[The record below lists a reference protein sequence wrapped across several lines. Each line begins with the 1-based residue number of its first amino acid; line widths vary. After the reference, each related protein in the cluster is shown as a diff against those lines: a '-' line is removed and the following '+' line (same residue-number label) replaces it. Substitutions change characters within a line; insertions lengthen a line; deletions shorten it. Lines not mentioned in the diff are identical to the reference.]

1 MRRNAKVVNDNTW
14 NMKQAA
20 VLMGQKEEA
29 RRKREAEDVR
39 SAQAELD
46 LQNTQQTQPAG
57 LRIGKNVNP
66 IG

>member
-1 MRRNAKVVNDNTW
+1 MVNDNTW

-29 RRKREAEDVR
+29 RRKREAEDAR

-66 IG
+66 TG